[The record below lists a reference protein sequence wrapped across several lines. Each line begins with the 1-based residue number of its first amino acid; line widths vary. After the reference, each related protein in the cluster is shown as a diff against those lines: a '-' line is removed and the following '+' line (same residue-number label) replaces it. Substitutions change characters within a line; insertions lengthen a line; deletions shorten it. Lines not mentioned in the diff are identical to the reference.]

1 MSLANSTFNA
11 TDRPAE
17 ASTKGLEELGV
28 FSSVIGHL
36 GDGNFHE
43 AIMYHKSSPL
53 EAAAVEK
60 HVKKMITRALEMDGT
75 STVSVPIICS
85 DVPTNIG

>member
-1 MSLANSTFNA
+1 MKRA
-11 TDRPAE
+11 DRPAE
-17 ASTKGLEELGV
+17 ASAKGLQEIGV
-28 FSSVIGHL
+28 FSSVVGHL

-43 AIMYHKSSPL
+43 VIMYHKSDPV

-75 STVSVPIICS
+75 STVS
-85 DVPTNIG
+85 TNVILRQCFH